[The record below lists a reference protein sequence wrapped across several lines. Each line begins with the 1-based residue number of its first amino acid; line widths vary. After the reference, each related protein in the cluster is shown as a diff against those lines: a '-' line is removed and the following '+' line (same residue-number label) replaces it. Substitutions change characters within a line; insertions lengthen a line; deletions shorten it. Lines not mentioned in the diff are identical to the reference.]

1 MERYLKR
8 ISKETQD
15 WEEEL
20 EKSEHE
26 AKKRNLEGTWKN
38 MLEIQGN
45 RKNFK
50 EKKRVWNY
58 KE

>member
-26 AKKRNLEGTWKN
+26 AKKRNLEGTWKKHVRN
-38 MLEIQGN
+38 TG
-45 RKNFK
+45 K
-50 EKKRVWNY
+50 
-58 KE
+58 